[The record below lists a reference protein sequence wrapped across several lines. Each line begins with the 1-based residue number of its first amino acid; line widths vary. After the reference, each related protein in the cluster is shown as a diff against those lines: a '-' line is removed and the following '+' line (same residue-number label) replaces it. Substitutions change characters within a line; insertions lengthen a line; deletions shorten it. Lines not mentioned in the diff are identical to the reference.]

1 MTNLISIAHAQID
14 ATAFGRAIDPI
25 ISNIV
30 QPIVGL
36 MFAVALIVFVYG
48 IFQTVWGGEEGRE
61 AGKKSMWGGL
71 IGLVIMT
78 SAWGIIYLIGNTVT
92 QLGK

>member
-1 MTNLISIAHAQID
+1 MSLVSIANAKVD
-14 ATAFGRAIDPI
+14 ANAFGRVIDPI
-25 ISNIV
+25 ISNII
-30 QPIVGL
+30 QPIVEL

-48 IFQTVWGGEEGRE
+48 VFQIVWGGEEARE

-71 IGLVIMT
+71 IGLFIMT